1 MFKHKGTCTKQGSGY
16 ILKKQDPQLSICTSQ
31 GVLYVLPLQRCYPTR
46 PGMINSLGSAMA
58 AGLVKFARQVA
69 IPKSSME
76 YLTATALSP
85 NVHVAIFSPNV
96 GKKSSHPMRTAF
108 DSIFIPVAT
117 LSKGGDFY
125 HGHLKMAVKNSWQV
139 NHFRLMKV
147 EGFPKKYRDF
157 FYRKHRRS
165 GE

>member
-58 AGLVKFARQVA
+58 AGLVKFARQVSNSHRPF
-69 IPKSSME
+69 PKRSCGHFFTE
-76 YLTATALSP
+76 RLE
-85 NVHVAIFSPNV
+85 
-96 GKKSSHPMRTAF
+96 KSSHPMRTAF